1 MIELRSIPLEN
12 QQKLRVI
19 VVGGSLGG
27 LCAALAMRY
36 IGCDVEVFE
45 KSPQEMTDRGAGLV
59 MQPELIHFLE
69 DYGIASREEVSVPS
83 PIRQFLG
90 RDGTVLGQQSS
101 YQLMTSWGAVYRR
114 LKAAFPYERYHHDC
128 KLVHFERTPEQV
140 QVCLA
145 NGREEVC
152 DLLVC
157 ADGANSTCRHLLLP
171 DVVPHYAGYVA
182 WRGVINETQIS
193 PEVAEILADKFTFFN
208 FPSTQMLCYLIP
220 GATGENERGKRR
232 FNWVWYW
239 QVREGEELRDVLT
252 DRTGLF
258 RDYSIPQGSIRLEL
272 VKQQWAIAQKILP
285 EVFQYLFAQTK
296 EPFIQ
301 PIYDLSVPK
310 MAFDCVCLL
319 GDAAFVPRP
328 HTAASTAKA
337 AEDAMKL
344 AKFLQI
350 HQGNILKALTAWEK
364 PQLEVGY
371 YLQSLGIHLGS
382 SLFQ

>member
-1 MIELRSIPLEN
+1 MIKLRSISTKN
-12 QQKLRVI
+12 TQKLRVI

-27 LCAALAMRY
+27 LCAALALRH

-45 KSPQEMTDRGAGLV
+45 RSPQEMIDRGAGLV

-69 DYGIASREEVSVPS
+69 DYGIATREEVSVS
-83 PIRQFLG
+83 SSIRQFLG
-90 RDGTVLGQQSS
+90 GDETVLGQQPSH
-101 YQLMTSWGAVYRR
+101 QLMTSWGAIYRH
-114 LKAAFPYERYHHDC
+114 LKATFPHERYHYAH
-128 KLVHFERTPEQV
+128 KLVRFEPTQERV
-140 QVCLA
+140 KVFLA
-145 NGREEVC
+145 NGCEEVC

-157 ADGANSTCRHLLLP
+157 ADGAHSTCRYQLLP

-182 WRGVINETQIS
+182 WRGIIDETQIS
-193 PEVAEILADKFTFFN
+193 PEVAEVLADKFTFFN
-208 FPSTQMLCYLIP
+208 SPSTQMLCYLIP
-220 GATGENERGKRR
+220 GETGENEIGKRR
-232 FNWVWYW
+232 FNWVWYC

-258 RDYSIPQGSIRLEL
+258 RDYSIPQGSIRPEL
-272 VKQQWAIAQKILP
+272 VEQQWAIAQKILP
-285 EVFQYLFAQTK
+285 EVFQHLFAQTK

-310 MAFDCVCLL
+310 MAFGRVCLL

-337 AEDAMKL
+337 AEDAMGL
-344 AKFLQI
+344 AKFIQI
-350 HQGNILKALTAWEK
+350 HQGDILKALTAWEK

-371 YLQSLGIHLGS
+371 YLQALGIRLGNS
-382 SLFQ
+382 IFR